1 MISTADKEMLR
12 QRITA
17 NQHEI
22 YILSLE
28 EMDAVVQKF
37 AKTPANKSLW
47 NQYRAKLEKG
57 ANFASPGKDTF
68 LLAKLVGDM
77 GGIVNARAYI
87 KYYNGKPHIIL
98 KGYPGLRKILTGTKY
113 GVQNAKVVKIGLG
126 KYGGIKAAKGGGVLT
141 IILLSA
147 YRIIDYA
154 LKDGATLSELIGSLA
169 TDVVKV
175 GIATGAS
182 IAVATGA
189 ATFGSALVA
198 SSSAT
203 AAAVGGFIVAIGPLA
218 AVVLVGAG
226 MSVALTILDEKY
238 GITDKV
244 IAALDEISEK
254 GISGIISEK
263 KAGIVNMG
271 KQAVN
276 DAAESV
282 IDYAVEKVERIVINT
297 LRNLFSNIKLP
308 QI

>member
-1 MISTADKEMLR
+1 MIPAAEKEKLR
-12 QRITA
+12 QQINT

-37 AKTPANKSLW
+37 ANTPANKSLW
-47 NQYRAKLEKG
+47 KQYRDKLEKG
-57 ANFASPGKDTF
+57 ANFLSPGKDTF

-113 GVQNAKVVKIGLG
+113 GLQNVKVVKIGLG
-126 KYGGIKAAKGGGVLT
+126 KYGGLKAAKGGGVLT
-141 IILLSA
+141 IILLSG
-147 YRIIDYA
+147 YRIIDYV
-154 LKDGATLSELIGSLA
+154 LRDGATLSELIGSLA

-182 IAVATGA
+182 IAAATGA
-189 ATFGSALVA
+189 AVVGEAL
-198 SSSAT
+198 
-203 AAAVGGFIVAIGPLA
+203 AAGIIVAIGPLVA
-218 AVVLVGAG
+218 AIVVG
-226 MSVALTILDEKY
+226 MYVSIELSNLDEKY
-238 GITDKV
+238 KITEKI

-254 GISGIISEK
+254 GITGVIAEK
-263 KAGIVNMG
+263 KAFVVRKG
-271 KQAVN
+271 QEFAN
-276 DAAESV
+276 DTADSV
-282 IDYAVEKVERIVINT
+282 IDYAVDKVERIVIDT
-297 LRNLFSNIKLP
+297 IRKMVGNIKIP